1 MQVEKRFD
9 PLDNRLARRT
19 TRGVAQLGDRHYYFS
34 AVFDQVVDEYTNNP
48 RILNLYEMT
57 VEEFQEEG
65 NAHRRF
71 EDLVGN
77 TRHCCHL
84 PPEQRHGSTGST
96 EDRLRFHEDEQA
108 RARPDYET
116 RPVAGWFA
124 H

>member
-1 MQVEKRFD
+1 
-9 PLDNRLARRT
+9 
-19 TRGVAQLGDRHYYFS
+19 VAQLGDRHYYFS

-84 PPEQRHGSTGST
+84 PPEQRMDLRAPQRTGCASM
-96 EDRLRFHEDEQA
+96 RMSRHA
-108 RARPDYET
+108 RGQTT
-116 RPVAGWFA
+116 RPAP
-124 H
+124 